1 MNRFLCTSFLRA
13 ITLAM
18 TVCLAGFALPGLASQ
33 PASQPPSTTT
43 LQPFTLS
50 YHARYLGFAGQG
62 TLTLQAA
69 GHNQWRYTL
78 RIQHAVASLMQSTLF
93 DEQNTGSGK
102 ILRPLESRS
111 VSKIPF
117 RNRKVQAHY
126 DWDAAQATWRGDVK
140 PARQGPVALQPGDL
154 DGLLINLAVVR
165 DVKRNIAQ
173 NQRLHYRMVDGGR
186 AVTLDYQV
194 AGTET
199 VTLNGKPVTATRIER
214 NNRGKQQIA
223 WIVAGIP
230 APVRLLQREEGKDVL
245 ELLLV
250 TGADAQ

>member
-1 MNRFLCTSFLRA
+1 MNRFLPALTVVLAASLASF
-13 ITLAM
+13 
-18 TVCLAGFALPGLASQ
+18 CLPGFASHAASPPTPQSALA
-33 PASQPPSTTT
+33 PA
-43 LQPFTLS
+43 LQPFAFT
-50 YHARYLGFAGQG
+50 YHARYLGLTGQG

-78 RIQHAVASLMQSTLF
+78 RIQHAVASLTQSTLF
-93 DEQNTGSGK
+93 DEQNTNSGK
-102 ILRPLESRS
+102 VLRPLESRS

-126 DWDAAQATWRGDVK
+126 DWDTAQATWRGDVK

-186 AVTLDYQV
+186 AVTLAYQIV
-194 AGTET
+194 GTET
-199 VTLNGKPVTATRIER
+199 VTLNGKPIPATRVER
-214 NNRGKQQIA
+214 NDRNKQQIA

-230 APVRLLQREEGKDVL
+230 APVRLLQREDGKDVL

-250 TGADAQ
+250 TGANTQ